1 MCLNHPKTIP
11 PHPQPQSGKIVFPQN
26 QSLVPKSLG
35 TTVNHSKSGAK
46 TQNAAPVT
54 GSTQICL

>member
-11 PHPQPQSGKIVFPQN
+11 PQPQPQSGKIVFPQN

-35 TTVNHSKSGAK
+35 TTVNHSTRGAK
-46 TQNAAPVT
+46 TQNATPDT